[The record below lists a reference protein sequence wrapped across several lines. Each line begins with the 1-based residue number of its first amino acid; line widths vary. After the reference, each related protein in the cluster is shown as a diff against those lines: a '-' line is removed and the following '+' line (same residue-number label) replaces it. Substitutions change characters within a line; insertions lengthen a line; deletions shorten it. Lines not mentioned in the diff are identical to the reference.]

1 MLSRT
6 AEALFGMGR
15 DLERVEYAARLFYV
29 HHQLLLENAEEQV
42 ESRFWNVLLD
52 HHQESCQHQLLG
64 EALTT
69 QSVLEFVTLDA
80 DNPFSMVS
88 CLADA
93 RERARSIQDQLSS
106 EVWHYLNRAYLR
118 FRELNATALWEGP
131 SMVFLDIQE
140 TCYALHGVI
149 SSTMLHDE
157 GWAFYRLGREVTRA
171 ARTTRLLAT
180 PAFHRVQHEP
190 ERLWEVLQCIS
201 ILKSASAYEAY
212 RKTYHSVLEPVKIVD
227 FLLLHPRFP
236 RSVKFCAHAM
246 NQALKVL
253 VPGSPDGQMNEPQRL
268 VGQLTADLDHATL
281 ADIYHEGVVNNLAR
295 LEDRLDRVVAAIS
308 KTFFQHEAP
317 PVRSYPRP
325 IPQKETSLRDVKS
338 VLSIQHQFQYRY
350 PQPVKNVRTLMRLI
364 PNQRYGRQRLLDL
377 HWTIDPP
384 GDTRHFTDAFG
395 NQVWQIDHPE
405 VGRSINCLVEM
416 RLENHSPYDAEG
428 ELLLHGVSP
437 EADPSRVDV
446 LEYTRLTALVDSSE
460 GLVRLASQ
468 VKDRHP
474 HPIGMAD
481 ALMREIHRRLLYSPG
496 RTHVHTTASE
506 AFAMGCGVCQD
517 YTHIM
522 LSLCRIMGLPARY
535 VSGYLPA
542 EGQMHAWVEVLA
554 PDPATG
560 QDLWVA
566 FDPTHNRRCNEQY
579 VTVAVGRDYQDI
591 TPTSGFYTGDPNS
604 MLDVKVTARMEGR
617 EETEMGLSTYR
628 LAQEAI
634 NQ

>member
-15 DLERVEYAARLFYV
+15 DLERVEYAARLFNV
-29 HHQLLLENAEEQV
+29 HHQLLLENAEETV
-42 ESRFWNVLLD
+42 ESRFWHTLLD
-52 HHQESCQHQLLG
+52 HQQESNQHQLLG
-64 EALTT
+64 SSLTT
-69 QSVLEFVTLDA
+69 RGVLEFVTLDA
-80 DNPFSMVS
+80 NNPFSMVS

-106 EVWHYLNRAYLR
+106 EVWHYLNRSYLR
-118 FRELNATALWEGP
+118 FRELNSALLWEGP
-131 SMVFLDIQE
+131 SLVFDEIQE

-201 ILKSASAYEAY
+201 ILKSASAHEAY

-236 RSVKFCAHAM
+236 RSVRFCAHAM
-246 NQALKVL
+246 SQALRVL
-253 VPGSPDGQMNEPQRL
+253 MPKDRETVMAEPQRL
-268 VGQLTADLDHATL
+268 IGQLAADLDHATL
-281 ADIYHEGVVNNLAR
+281 ADIYQEGVVTTLCR
-295 LEDRLDRVVAAIS
+295 MEDRLDAIVAAVNR
-308 KTFFQHEAP
+308 TFFQHAAP
-317 PVRSYPRP
+317 PVRRYPRP
-325 IPQKETSLRDVKS
+325 VPQQSASLRDIKS
-338 VLSIQHQFQYRY
+338 VLAIQHQFAYRY
-350 PQPVKNVRTLMRLI
+350 PHPVQNVRTLMRLI

-384 GDTRHFTDAFG
+384 GDTRNFTDAFG
-395 NQVWQIDHPE
+395 NLVWQIDHQE
-405 VGRSINCLVEM
+405 VASTIACRVEM

-437 EADPSRVDV
+437 SEDTSRVEV

-481 ALMREIHRRLLYSPG
+481 ALMREIHRRLLYTPG

-506 AFAMGCGVCQD
+506 AFSLGGGVCQD

-522 LSLCRIMGLPARY
+522 LALCRIMGLAARY

-560 QDLWVA
+560 QELWVA

-579 VTVAVGRDYQDI
+579 IAVAVGRDYQDI
-591 TPTSGFYTGDPNS
+591 TPTSGVYTGSPNS
-604 MLDVKVTARMEGR
+604 ILDVKVTARLEGR
-617 EETEMGLSTYR
+617 EETEMALNSYR